1 MYHNFIG
8 IDISKNDFVVAIHG
22 SKKTF
27 RYLNNSKGF
36 NDLLEKHPI
45 LKDNSF
51 VVLETTGGYEKA
63 LLEYLLVEKIIV
75 HRANTRV
82 VKHFIRSTGQLAK
95 SDNIDAIGLARYGY
109 ERHAHLDCYKPNENN
124 RQKLVKYTLRKQD
137 LKKQLVAEKNRVQA
151 PDQECTKESHQRV
164 IEFLEQEIVIL
175 DSLIDNLIKDCEFL
189 TRARDL
195 LVKEVAGL
203 GKATAISLLALMPE
217 LGNLN
222 RKQVAS
228 LAGVAPYA
236 YESGKK
242 IGYRK
247 TYGGRADLKPV
258 LFMSAMTA
266 SRSNGKLGTFY
277 NKLVESGKKK
287 MVALI
292 AVMRKIIVIANAK
305 IRDLK
310 RDLKIL

>member
-109 ERHAHLDCYKPNENN
+109 ERHTSLSCYKPNNN
-124 RQKLVKYTLRKQD
+124 NLQKLVKYILRKQD
-137 LKKQLVAEKNRVQA
+137 LKKQLAAEKNRAQA
-151 PDQECTKESHQRV
+151 PDQECTKGSHQRV
-164 IEFLEQEIVIL
+164 IKFFEQEIAIV
-175 DSLIDNLIKDCEFL
+175 DSL
-189 TRARDL
+189 
-195 LVKEVAGL
+195 
-203 GKATAISLLALMPE
+203 
-217 LGNLN
+217 
-222 RKQVAS
+222 
-228 LAGVAPYA
+228 
-236 YESGKK
+236 
-242 IGYRK
+242 
-247 TYGGRADLKPV
+247 
-258 LFMSAMTA
+258 
-266 SRSNGKLGTFY
+266 
-277 NKLVESGKKK
+277 
-287 MVALI
+287 
-292 AVMRKIIVIANAK
+292 
-305 IRDLK
+305 
-310 RDLKIL
+310 